1 MKHPESADSV
11 RSDPAE
17 SPLDGA
23 AEQIAR
29 WITEQVYS
37 MDPVE
42 LASTEP
48 RPLFAVEATE

>member
-17 SPLDGA
+17 SPVNGA

-29 WITEQVYS
+29 WITGQLYS

-42 LASTEP
+42 VASTEP
-48 RPLFAVEATE
+48 RPLFAVEVPE